1 HSPLIHSPLIHS
13 EKPDVQRSRLSLFA
27 LAALCATAPLAS
39 ADRLITKDGRVLS
52 CKKARPEGAGYKVVF
67 ENGEILVPDK
77 TLVQSVEVEG
87 DMSDYVPAND
97 DEKKKLADGYVKYQG
112 KWLMKPAFEL
122 ELKRNYEKSK
132 KRLEEIAAHADFD
145 SGWTKETAH
154 FRFQSNTSP
163 ELLNYYC
170 ELLEAYYDLQDQRIG
185 INPTP
190 TMKRTKMQVNVYRSH
205 EDFQANAPWG
215 NEGSSPS
222 VLGFFSP
229 MGQNLNFYH
238 DYEDPA
244 QSTWVALHECT
255 HLLTHLIDQDYI
267 AQIWLNEGVADYFG
281 SSKVERDKKGKL
293 VIKPGEIQLDRVLTV
308 QQAIKEGATSTGGG
322 DPGAKRS
329 KGVEGQP
336 DIKLE
341 KLFKIPRDEFTGFE
355 YAHGWSFVYFLN
367 NFDNHKYQKNFD
379 KFFKGLYT
387 LESGIPFEVVNY
399 ATKTG
404 TGKRVSPENIRAYL
418 LKKLGLKDT
427 EQLEKDWKK
436 FIADIPIVG
445 PEARLKRGL
454 QNFYRG
460 DLEQA
465 IEDLDAAIEA
475 KVTDPRAWYARG
487 RARVYQSRSKA
498 NFEAGVK
505 DLGDAVAMDP
515 LNPTYRHVYSRMIA
529 GVNGHGGDEQDIDLP
544 EAKIQAGLA
553 AELEPENDAFQKWF
567 LQFK

>member
-1 HSPLIHSPLIHS
+1 M
-13 EKPDVQRSRLSLFA
+13 QRPRILLA

-52 CKKARPEGAGYKVVF
+52 CKKARPEGNGYKVVF
-67 ENGEILVPDK
+67 ENGEIVVPDK

-122 ELKRNYEKSK
+122 ELRRNYEKSK
-132 KRLEEIAAHADFD
+132 KRLEDLAAHAAFD
-145 SGWTKETAH
+145 SGWTKTTDH
-154 FRFQSNTSP
+154 FNFKSNTSP
-163 ELLNYYC
+163 ELLNYYS

-190 TMKRTKMQVNVYRSH
+190 SLKRTKMQVNVYRSR
-205 EDFQANAPWG
+205 EDFQENAPWG
-215 NEGSSPS
+215 DGRVPDG
-222 VLGFFSP
+222 VGGFFSSKL
-229 MGQNLNFYH
+229 QCLNFYH

-244 QSTWVALHECT
+244 QSTWIALHECT
-255 HLLTHLIDQDYI
+255 HLLTYLIDPDYVP
-267 AQIWLNEGVADYFG
+267 QIWLNEGVADYFG

-293 VIKPGEIQLDRVLTV
+293 VIKPGEIQLDRVLDV
-308 QQAIKEGATSTGGG
+308 QQAIKAGSTTSTGGE
-322 DPGAKRS
+322 PGAKPRD
-329 KGVEGQP
+329 KELDGEP

-341 KLFKIPRDEFTGFE
+341 KLFKIPRADYHAFE

-387 LESGIPFEVVNY
+387 LESGIPFTTERYDTKSGNGKVV
-399 ATKTG
+399 T
-404 TGKRVSPENIRAYL
+404 PDNIRAYL

-436 FIADIPIVG
+436 FIAEIPIVG
-445 PEARLKRGL
+445 PEARFKRGI
-454 QNFYRG
+454 QAFYRG
-460 DLEQA
+460 DFERA

-475 KVTDPRAWYARG
+475 KVTDPRAWFARG
-487 RARVYQSRSKA
+487 RARVFHGRSKA

-515 LNPTYRHVYSRMIA
+515 LNATYRHVYSRMIA
-529 GVNGHGGDEQDIDLP
+529 GVNGHGGDEEDIDLP
-544 EAKIQAGLA
+544 EAKTQAGLA

-567 LQFK
+567 QQFK